1 MASCELA
8 SVCYALGPKSKSPN
22 STWPCTM
29 DGTQLLVGTK
39 GSEIFEF
46 DMSTEDSW
54 KTNRKIIT
62 QGHSAGWGVI
72 ENNALTDIGSTMN

>member
-1 MASCELA
+1 
-8 SVCYALGPKSKSPN
+8 
-22 STWPCTM
+22 M